1 MTKFR
6 IEYKEVSVGFID
18 VYADSLD
25 EAMEK
30 AEVGDGDAFINDSE
44 IEVGSLI
51 EEIDNDE

>member
-30 AEVGDGDAFINDSE
+30 AEVGDGDAFISDSE

-51 EEIDNDE
+51 EEIDDDE

>member
-18 VYADSLD
+18 VYADSLG

-30 AEVGDGDAFINDSE
+30 AEVGDGDAFISDSE

-51 EEIDNDE
+51 EEIDDDK

>member
-18 VYADSLD
+18 VYADSLE

-51 EEIDNDE
+51 EEIDDDE

>member
-51 EEIDNDE
+51 EEIDDDE